1 MTHKEDLLRLLK
13 AEVEQL
19 RKHYLESDA
28 VIKKLEDSIK
38 EKDSIIEK
46 YELHIKEQEVKMNYL
61 EIGNNIIDEYIR

>member
-28 VIKKLEDSIK
+28 KISKLENSIK
-38 EKDSIIEK
+38 DKDNLIESL
-46 YELHIKEQEVKMNYL
+46 ELQIREQEVKMNYY
-61 EIGNNIIDEYIR
+61 EIGINIVDEYIK

>member
-19 RKHYLESDA
+19 RKHYYESDA
-28 VIKKLEDSIK
+28 KIKNLENSIK

-46 YELHIKEQEVKMNYL
+46 YELHIKQQEVRMSYL
-61 EIGNNIIDEYIR
+61 EVGNNIVDEYIK